1 MPKHPNIVCLKDTY
15 KDDDAVLLMMELCV
29 GEELFDRIVARG
41 QCTERATAAV
51 THTIVEVVQ
60 VLCVF
65 TIKVLLS
72 ILIVRAFLDHPI
84 SHKFLCFSL
93 CVRAMWCFLDLV
105 EELCDAL
112 ADDMGT
118 NHEEVINAIMQ
129 DVDTNKD
136 HLISYEEFTTIMKAD
151 TDCRKARE

>member
-15 KDDDAVLLMMELCV
+15 KDDDVVLLMMELCV

-60 VLCVF
+60 SKY
-65 TIKVLLS
+65 IE
-72 ILIVRAFLDHPI
+72 
-84 SHKFLCFSL
+84 
-93 CVRAMWCFLDLV
+93 V

-118 NHEEVINAIMQ
+118 NHKEVINTIMQ

-151 TDCRKARE
+151 TDCRKAREQLI